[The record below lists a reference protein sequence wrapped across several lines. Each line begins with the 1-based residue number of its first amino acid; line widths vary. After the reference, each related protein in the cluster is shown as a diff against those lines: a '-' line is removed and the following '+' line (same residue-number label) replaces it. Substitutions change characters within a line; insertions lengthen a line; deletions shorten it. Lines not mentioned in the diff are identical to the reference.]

1 MKICIEVY
9 ISVPL
14 FLHLW
19 FGENH
24 VLKYVPISMLAEIW
38 NNINLYF
45 GSNSN
50 VIIESL
56 NLMAQEEDL
65 CVWLANWNDV

>member
-1 MKICIEVY
+1 MY

-24 VLKYVPISMLAEIW
+24 VLKYVPVCMLAEIW

-50 VIIESL
+50 VITENFKLDGPGGGLVCMVSKL
-56 NLMAQEEDL
+56 E
-65 CVWLANWNDV
+65 